1 MTTLVLL
8 PGLDGT
14 GELFDPLLRELPA
27 GWRTWVARYPADAAL
42 GYDELTRRLQASLP
56 ADEPLVLLGESFS
69 GPVAI
74 KLAAALGIRVQAL
87 VLCCSFA
94 RNPRP
99 ALSRFANLVNGLP
112 SPGAMPLRWAAPL
125 LLGRGSSPD
134 LRARLA
140 QALAQLPAAVMRSRL
155 KMVLQADVLPELAGL
170 QMPVLY
176 LQAAQDL
183 VVPASAAAE
192 VRRTLPGTRL
202 VRLAGPHGL
211 LQAEPAAAAQVLES
225 FLGPFLMAF
234 HTPGC

>member
-27 GWRTWVARYPADAAL
+27 GWRTWVARLQADATL
-42 GYDELTRRLQASLP
+42 GHDELTRRLLASLP
-56 ADEPLVLLGESFS
+56 EGPLVLLGESFS

-74 KLAAALGIRVQAL
+74 LLAAAVGARVQAL

-99 ALSRFANLVNGLP
+99 ALSRLAGLVNGLP
-112 SPGAMPLRWAAPL
+112 SPSALPLRWTASL
-125 LLGRGSSPD
+125 LLGRGSSPS
-134 LRARLA
+134 LRALLA
-140 QALAQLPAAVMRSRL
+140 RALAQLPAAVMRARL
-155 KMVLQADVLPELAGL
+155 KMVLDVDVMPELARL
-170 QMPVLY
+170 KMPVLY

-183 VVPASAAAE
+183 IVPARAAAE
-192 VRRTLPGTRL
+192 AQRALPGMQR

-211 LQAEPAAAAQVLES
+211 LQAEPAAAAQALIA
-225 FLGPFLMAF
+225 FLMPF
-234 HTPGC
+234 HTRGC